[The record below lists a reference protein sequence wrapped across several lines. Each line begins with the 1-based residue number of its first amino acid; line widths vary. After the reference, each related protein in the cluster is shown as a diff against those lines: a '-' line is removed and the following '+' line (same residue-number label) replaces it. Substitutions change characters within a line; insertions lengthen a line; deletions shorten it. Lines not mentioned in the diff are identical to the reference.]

1 MSNIIS
7 KEIHLHSRP
16 EGEPKSENFELVEKE
31 ISPINEDEVLV
42 KNLVELEQL
51 LKNE

>member
-31 ISPINEDEVLV
+31 ISPINEDEAVSYTHLTLPTSDLV
-42 KNLVELEQL
+42 
-51 LKNE
+51 